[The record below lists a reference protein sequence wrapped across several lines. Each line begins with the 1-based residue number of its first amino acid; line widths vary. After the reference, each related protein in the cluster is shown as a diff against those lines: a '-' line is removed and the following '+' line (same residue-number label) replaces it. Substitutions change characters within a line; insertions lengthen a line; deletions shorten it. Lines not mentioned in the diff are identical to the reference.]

1 MSERLSGHT
10 GSFGVGTV
18 RVFDTHTANSI
29 QMLFELIC
37 LFFMERKIKTL
48 LFDSDGVLVHTEE
61 MFFDINNKVFGEM
74 GIPYSRHEF
83 ENHTFITNLG
93 TTGYMMSLGCSNLQI
108 KEFKEKRNEQWASEV
123 TKQNL
128 VDKVAEEVFA
138 SLKNEYK
145 LGIVTNTNR
154 EFFNKTYHASSIPR
168 FADFIIC
175 REDYNKGKPEPDSYL
190 KALSMSG
197 VSEAEAIVTEDSP
210 RGITAAKAACLAVIS
225 VLNPVI
231 PNLNISHADY
241 HLKSIA
247 ELPELLQ
254 ILG

>member
-1 MSERLSGHT
+1 
-10 GSFGVGTV
+10 
-18 RVFDTHTANSI
+18 
-29 QMLFELIC
+29 
-37 LFFMERKIKTL
+37 MERKIKTL

-74 GIPYSRHEF
+74 GILYSRHEF

-93 TTGYMMSLGCSNLQI
+93 TTGYMMSLGCSDLQI
-108 KEFKEKRNEQWASEV
+108 KEFKVKRDERWASEV
-123 TKQNL
+123 TKQNV
-128 VDKVAEEVFA
+128 VDKTAEEVFL

-154 EFFNKTYHASSIPR
+154 EFFKKTYHASHIPEL
-168 FADFIIC
+168 ADFIIC

-190 KALSMSG
+190 KALNVSG
-197 VSEAEAIVTEDSP
+197 SLETEAIVIEDSP
-210 RGITAAKAACLAVIS
+210 RGIMAAKAARLAVIS
-225 VLNPVI
+225 VSNPVI
-231 PNLNISHADY
+231 PNLDISHADY

-247 ELPELLQ
+247 ELPGLLQ